1 MSNMMN
7 GLMSD
12 AADEK
17 LVEWAKKG
25 DLEAYAE
32 LVEKEQEFE
41 DVLEQNLSEVQRA
54 KYLVFS
60 VEFYRTLG
68 EKLNRVRA
76 VSREKRKY

>member
-7 GLMSD
+7 ALMSD